1 MKTQV
6 MTHRDDLPLAV
17 QPASFRRAAQFVLD
31 RFLLLPIGAAIALVW
46 ANTFAESYFRMSQTL
61 AYAVNEVGMALFLG
75 LIVEEAYE
83 EMMPGGSLHRMSR
96 LITPIVAAAGGFAGS
111 ALVFLAYVNLKYELV
126 LAQAWPAATAVDVA
140 AAYYLA
146 RVIWRQRSVAAFVL
160 MLALATDAFG
170 LVFVVAGQQGVQ
182 QVPLALAVMASAIA
196 TAWVLRQAK
205 VTSLAAYLL
214 IPGALS
220 WMACYLAGIF
230 PALAMLPIVPLL
242 PRAPRRVE
250 PFADAV
256 VTEHGSHRP
265 VREFEH
271 RWNIAVQVVLFFF
284 GLVNAGVVLKIHGTG
299 TWAMVAASVVGR
311 PLGILAGVAL
321 ATAIGLKLPK
331 RMTWPELVVA
341 AFVVSGGFTFPLFL
355 ATGLLPIGPILGE
368 IKLGALSSVAAAI
381 AALLIARRIRAALNG
396 NR

>member
-1 MKTQV
+1 
-6 MTHRDDLPLAV
+6 
-17 QPASFRRAAQFVLD
+17 
-31 RFLLLPIGAAIALVW
+31 
-46 ANTFAESYFRMSQTL
+46 
-61 AYAVNEVGMALFLG
+61 
-75 LIVEEAYE
+75 
-83 EMMPGGSLHRMSR
+83 
-96 LITPIVAAAGGFAGS
+96 
-111 ALVFLAYVNLKYELV
+111 
-126 LAQAWPAATAVDVA
+126 VDVA

-160 MLALATDAFG
+160 MLALATDAIG

-182 QVPLALAVMASAIA
+182 HVPLALAVMASAIA